1 MKTFDDIEKI
11 FFREKLYYW
20 SLRNSKGKG
29 ISRTSNEVIA
39 LVDEKARL
47 QKAFEELEDVIND
60 EEDGVYTI
68 AIMPHQQ
75 GGKSKL
81 EYQFRIGEVEEQ
93 PRRSRDNGGNNGNA
107 RTAGIGNLNSIG
119 GFEFIAGLM
128 DRGRGEVD
136 RLRDENTNLKMELLE
151 KKFKIGTLE
160 SEAAAGSGTE
170 TWSDVIKGIAKE
182 YFPDILDRFAPEID
196 TERPSVIATLREREA
211 VKAKVKRE
219 QKSVDTDGA
228 AVDGDP
234 KADNQPPKM
243 DKEEAQARL
252 RVIFER
258 TQKAF
263 PNHNPIEVWETIL
276 DMSEGAQGAFVK
288 QMVVKVL
295 DKK

>member
-20 SLRNSKGKG
+20 SLRNSKSKG
-29 ISRTSNEVIA
+29 VSRTSSEVIA
-39 LVDEKARL
+39 MADEKARL
-47 QKAFEELEDVIND
+47 QKSFEELEDVIND

-81 EYQFRIGEVEEQ
+81 EYQFRIGEVEE
-93 PRRSRDNGGNNGNA
+93 PTRRGRDNAVHA

-160 SEAAAGSGTE
+160 SAAEAGSGTE
-170 TWSDVIKGIAKE
+170 SWSDVIKGIAKE
-182 YFPDILDRFAPEID
+182 YFPDILDRFAPEIES
-196 TERPSVIATLREREA
+196 ERPSVIATLREREA
-211 VKAKVKRE
+211 VKAKVKKE
-219 QKSVDTDGA
+219 QKSPDTNGA
-228 AVDGDP
+228 ADDGDEE
-234 KADNQPPKM
+234 ADNQPTKM
-243 DKEEAQARL
+243 DKTEAQSRL

-276 DMSEGAQGAFVK
+276 DMSEGENGAFVK
-288 QMVVKVL
+288 KMVVKVL
-295 DKK
+295 NK